1 METSLQ
7 VLTVQVVLQKKGEQI
22 HSISQEASVL
32 EAVEKMCSTKVGA
45 LLVVQAN
52 KPVGIISERDLMN
65 RVVLNKKDPA
75 SLRVAE
81 VMSSNLFTITP
92 EEKLSAAMSLMTE
105 KRIRHLPVVD
115 GSGNLKG
122 MVSIGDLVR
131 TITSAQEEFI
141 NMLEDYIT
149 GKHMV

>member
-7 VLTVQVVLQKKGEQI
+7 VLTVQVVLQKKGTQV
-22 HSISQEASVL
+22 HSISQGASIL
-32 EAVEKMCSTKVGA
+32 EAVDKMCSLKVGA
-45 LLVVQAN
+45 LLVVEAN
-52 KPVGIISERDLMN
+52 KPIGIISERDLMN
-65 RVVLNKKDPA
+65 RVVLNRKDPA

-81 VMSSNLFTITP
+81 IMSSNLVTITP
-92 EEKLSAAMSLMTE
+92 EEKMSAAMSLMTE

-115 GSGNLKG
+115 SSGNLKG

-149 GKHMV
+149 GKHMA